1 MSEHGN
7 VGKWCEE
14 VIDTE
19 GGCKIARNVFERK
32 KFEKE
37 EDEEGEIKKGDER
50 KRSSGTGGYS
60 WRLSGR

>member
-1 MSEHGN
+1 M
-7 VGKWCEE
+7 
-14 VIDTE
+14 IDTE